1 MPRGHAVRRKV
12 PSGRTTPAA
21 RRHGDDGTLQHELET
36 LGREVA
42 QLRRTL
48 LKLGHAQEMFQ
59 ERIEEEVGRL
69 VRREEPGSADGT
81 ALPSSAQQRALM
93 EVDQAVLHLLDLA
106 RKADRRE
113 PLAPDDDPRSVRE
126 GLALLQVRVRNL
138 QRSFGL
144 ETVPA
149 AGRLFDDRLHQ
160 AHGVCHRPDLADG
173 EVAEEVLPGYR
184 LRDRVI
190 RPALVI
196 VNRRNE
202 GNEGDG

>member
-12 PSGRTTPAA
+12 PRERTTPAA
-21 RRHGDDGTLQHELET
+21 RHHGDDGTLQHEIET

-69 VRREEPGSADGT
+69 VRREEPDSIGSIGDT

-93 EVDQAVLHLLDLA
+93 EVDQAVLHLLDLT
-106 RKADRRE
+106 RKADRQ
-113 PLAPDDDPRSVRE
+113 PMVSDAGDPRSVRE

-144 ETVPA
+144 EPVPA
-149 AGRLFDDRLHQ
+149 AGCLFDDRLHQ

-173 EVAEEVLPGYR
+173 EVAEEILPGYR

-202 GNEGDG
+202 

>member
-1 MPRGHAVRRKV
+1 M
-12 PSGRTTPAA
+12 
-21 RRHGDDGTLQHELET
+21 
-36 LGREVA
+36 
-42 QLRRTL
+42 RRTI

-69 VRREEPGSADGT
+69 VRREEPGSAGSAGDT

-113 PLAPDDDPRSVRE
+113 PAAPGADDPRSVRE

-144 ETVPA
+144 EPVPA

-196 VNRRNE
+196 VNRRNQ
-202 GNEGDG
+202 GND